1 MKKPGVAAAAVSLS
15 ALSAALSSL
24 GYLEYSIPALAF
36 SAVAYAVLIRGSSAR
51 SDGDVMEFLSNM
63 CSTSPSL
70 PLQSRVESSL
80 RERFWFKQSLLNAMR
95 LCGLSEHPQ
104 SAFSE
109 IVSSG
114 GLLGRTASI
123 LAEAMERGADPSPA
137 LKMIHDSSYERL
149 KAQAGMHASLR
160 NSLSI
165 CAMSISG
172 FFPAF
177 AGIGVTI
184 ISFAGSLSGSGTSIS
199 YASIA
204 MMSYVAL
211 SMFAYSLVARGE
223 YGSARMSLLMAVSL
237 AVFRA
242 SFSLSSHYAL

>member
-1 MKKPGVAAAAVSLS
+1 MRKWVIAAAVVSSS
-15 ALSAALSSL
+15 ALSAVLSAL
-24 GYLEYSIPALAF
+24 GYLEYSIPVLAI
-36 SAVAYAVLIRGSSAR
+36 SAASYAVLIKGRNAR

-63 CSTSPSL
+63 CSTSPSS

-80 RERFWFKQSLLNAMR
+80 RERFWFRRYMLEAMR
-95 LCGLSEHPQ
+95 LCGLSEHPKN
-104 SAFSE
+104 AFSGL
-109 IVSSG
+109 VSHG
-114 GLLGRTASI
+114 GLLGRTASV
-123 LAEAMERGADPSPA
+123 LADSMEKGKDPSPA
-137 LKMIHDSSYERL
+137 LRMLHDSSYARS
-149 KAQAGMHASLR
+149 KAQAGMRSSLR

-165 CAMSISG
+165 CAMSSCA

-184 ISFAGSLSGSGTSIS
+184 ISFAGGLSSAALPVG

-211 SMFAYSLVARGE
+211 SMLAYSLAERGE
-223 YGSARMSLLMAVSL
+223 YGNARMSLLMALSL

-242 SFSLSSHYAL
+242 SFMLSSHYAL